1 MMSVSNPFQLD
12 GRFALITGGSRGLG
26 RVFAET
32 LAQAG
37 ASIVIVSRDE
47 ERCRS
52 VAQELEQCFKRPM
65 YAFGCDVAR
74 EDQVNALFRAVD
86 SSVPH
91 VDILINSAGL
101 NRRNPIA
108 DLQVEDWDDV
118 VDANLKAPFLMAR
131 KFGPPMAER
140 GWGRIIHLGS
150 ILSAIGIPGRT
161 PYAASKAG
169 LLGLTRTLA
178 LEWAT
183 RNVTVN
189 ALCPGPF
196 KTDMNL
202 ELTRDPV
209 RFQEF
214 VQKIPM
220 GRWGELTE
228 LTGPILFLASEASS
242 YMTGQ
247 TLFIDGG
254 WTAQ

>member
-1 MMSVSNPFQLD
+1 MPFPNPFQLD
-12 GRFALITGGSRGLG
+12 GKFALITGGSRGLG
-26 RVFAET
+26 RLFAET

-37 ASIVIVSRDE
+37 ASIIIVSRDAE
-47 ERCRS
+47 LCS
-52 VAQELEQCFKRPM
+52 QVASELERVYRRPM
-65 YAFGCDVAR
+65 FAFGCDVAQA
-74 EDQVNALFRAVD
+74 DQVDALYDSVT
-86 SSVPH
+86 SSVEK

-101 NRRNPIA
+101 NRRNPIHE
-108 DLQVEDWDDV
+108 LQIQDWEDV
-118 VDANLKAPFLMAR
+118 IDANLKAPFLMAR
-131 KFGPPMAER
+131 KFGPSMAER

-150 ILSAIGIPGRT
+150 ILSAIGIAGRT

-228 LTGPILFLASEASS
+228 LTGPILFLASDASS

>member
-1 MMSVSNPFQLD
+1 MTRPNPFQLE
-12 GRFALITGGSRGLG
+12 GRTALITGGSRGLG
-26 RVFAET
+26 FVFAQT

-37 ASIVIVSRDE
+37 ASIVIVSREE
-47 ERCRS
+47 ERCRH
-52 VAQELEQCFKRPM
+52 VAQELEQSFGRPM
-65 YAFGCDVAR
+65 YALGCDVAQA
-74 EDQVNALFRAVD
+74 EQVDALYDTVT
-86 SSVPH
+86 SSVEH
-91 VDILINSAGL
+91 IDILINSAGL

-108 DLQVEDWDDV
+108 ELRVEDWDDV

-131 KFGPPMAER
+131 KFGPAMAQR

-178 LEWAT
+178 LEWAN

-196 KTDMNL
+196 KTDMNI
-202 ELTRDPV
+202 ELIRDPV

-220 GRWGELTE
+220 GRWGELNE

-247 TLFIDGG
+247 TLYIDGG

>member
-1 MMSVSNPFQLD
+1 MTFPNPFQLD
-12 GRFALITGGSRGLG
+12 GKIALITGGSRGLG

-47 ERCRS
+47 DRCNQ
-52 VAQELEQCFKRPM
+52 VAKELEQSFARPM

-74 EDQVNALFRAVD
+74 PEQVDALYD
-86 SSVPH
+86 SIASSLGQ

-101 NRRNPIA
+101 NRRNPVA
-108 DLQVEDWDDV
+108 VLRVEDWDDV

-131 KFGPPMAER
+131 RFGPAMAER
-140 GWGRIIHLGS
+140 AWGRIIHLGS

-228 LTGPILFLASEASS
+228 LTGPILFLASNASS

-247 TLFIDGG
+247 TLYIDGG

>member
-1 MMSVSNPFQLD
+1 M
-12 GRFALITGGSRGLG
+12 ALITGGSRGLG
-26 RVFAET
+26 YMFAET

-37 ASIVIVSRDE
+37 ASIIIVSRDE
-47 ERCRS
+47 DRCIQ
-52 VAQELEQCFKRPM
+52 VAGELQQRFSRPM
-65 YAFGCDVAR
+65 HAFGCDVAR
-74 EDQVNALFRAVD
+74 SESVDALYDSVTSAVGQ
-86 SSVPH
+86 

-101 NRRNPIA
+101 NRRNPIHE
-108 DLQVEDWDDV
+108 LRVEDWDDV

-131 KFGPPMAER
+131 RFGPGMAER

-220 GRWGELTE
+220 GRWGELKE

>member
-1 MMSVSNPFQLD
+1 MTLPNPFQLD
-12 GRFALITGGSRGLG
+12 GKIALITGGSRGLG
-26 RVFAET
+26 RLFAET

-37 ASIVIVSRDE
+37 ASIIIVSRDAE
-47 ERCRS
+47 LCS
-52 VAQELEQCFKRPM
+52 QVAGELEQAYHRPM
-65 YAFGCDVAR
+65 FAFGCDVAQA
-74 EDQVNALFRAVD
+74 DQVDALYDSVT
-86 SSVPH
+86 SSVQH
-91 VDILINSAGL
+91 VDILINSAGI
-101 NRRNPIA
+101 NRRNPIHE
-108 DLQVEDWDDV
+108 LQVQDWDDV
-118 VDANLKAPFLMAR
+118 IDANLKAPFLMAR
-131 KFGPPMAER
+131 RFGPDMAER

-196 KTDMNL
+196 KTDMNI

-228 LTGPILFLASEASS
+228 LTGPILFLSSDASS

>member
-1 MMSVSNPFQLD
+1 MSVSKLFQLE
-12 GRFALITGGSRGLG
+12 GKTALITGGSRGLG

-32 LAQAG
+32 LAEAG
-37 ASIVIVSRDE
+37 AKIVVVSRDID
-47 ERCRS
+47 RCRD
-52 VAQELEQCFKRPM
+52 VASELRQTFHRPM
-65 YAFGCDVAR
+65 AFAGCDVTKP
-74 EDQVNALFRAVD
+74 DQVDGLFEEVQRNVGTI
-86 SSVPH
+86 
-91 VDILINSAGL
+91 DILVNSAGL
-101 NRRNPIA
+101 NRRNPIQ
-108 DLQVEDWDDV
+108 DLGVQDWDDV

-131 KFGPPMAER
+131 KFGPGMAER

-150 ILSAIGIPGRT
+150 ILSAIGIAGRT
-161 PYAASKAG
+161 PYASSKAG

-214 VQKIPM
+214 LQKIPAA
-220 GRWGELTE
+220 RWGELDE
-228 LTGPILFLASEASS
+228 LRGPILFLASDASS

-247 TLFIDGG
+247 TLYVDGG